1 MPELAEVETI
11 ARILAKGDIQTPS
24 LIGQKIVGT
33 SVFWKKTVAEPEL
46 ETFQSAIKNQTV
58 NKISRRGKFLI
69 LELDHAFL
77 LYHLRMSGD
86 LKMRYANTA
95 IPLAYPFYAHDH
107 VYLHFESHWHLAF
120 NDTRKFGRLWLT
132 QNPQTILHKLGPE
145 PFDPKLTGT
154 VFFEMLKKHK
164 RQLKP
169 LLLDQSFLAGLGN
182 IYTDEALFQAQ
193 LHPKRL
199 SNTLTEEDANRLLR
213 AIRKV
218 LRLGIEHNGASIDW
232 AYKGGGFQNYFQV
245 YQQTDNPCPRCGQ
258 PIQRTVIGQRGT
270 HYCAYCQKNY

>member
-1 MPELAEVETI
+1 MPELPEVETI
-11 ARILAKGDIQTPS
+11 SRILAQGDSQTPS
-24 LIGQKIVGT
+24 IIGQRIVGT
-33 SVFWKKTVAEPEL
+33 SVFWERTIAEPDL
-46 ETFQSAIKNQTV
+46 TTFQAAITNQSIQ
-58 NKISRRGKFLI
+58 KISRRGKFLI
-69 LELDHAFL
+69 MGLDHAFL
-77 LYHLRMSGD
+77 LIHLRMSGD
-86 LKMRYANTA
+86 LMMRHAE
-95 IPLAYPFYAHDH
+95 IPLPLKQPLMQHDH
-107 VYLHFESHWHLAF
+107 VTFHFASHWHLAF
-120 NDTRKFGRLWLT
+120 NDTRKFGRVWLT
-132 QNPQTILHKLGPE
+132 LNPNQVLGKLGLE

-182 IYTDEALFQAQ
+182 IYTDEALFLAG

-199 SNTLTEEDANRLLR
+199 SNTLTEEHASHLLR

-258 PIQRTVIGQRGT
+258 AIQRTVISQRGT
-270 HYCAYCQKNY
+270 HFCAICQALP